1 MMESCSEPSV
11 SVKSASTAIFA
22 VFPEPTTASSTPS
35 LATTSAELALGAS
48 ATGFTV
54 KVLSIFEL
62 SAKLLS
68 LSIERAMIL
77 TSRVPE

>member
-1 MMESCSEPSV
+1 MMDSCSEPSV

-48 ATGFTV
+48 ATGLIAIVFCTA
-54 KVLSIFEL
+54 EL
-62 SAKLLS
+62 SRKELFATM
-68 LSIERAMIL
+68 ERPITLAII
-77 TSRVPE
+77 SPE